1 MIWFFY
7 ILLIVF
13 LAAYVYFS
21 LKVATKLLT
30 RILDLEKQVS
40 DLFDND
46 EWCAQQIGDVSD
58 VADSALENS
67 QDNYDKYMKTSSK
80 IWQKIDNL
88 SNDINRAKM
97 RIGKLE
103 QGGANANN
111 SDYSITDPIDP
122 IVITYSEENSSQS
135 NS

>member
-1 MIWFFY
+1 MIWF
-7 ILLIVF
+7 LLILIIVF
-13 LAAYVYFS
+13 VAAYVYFS
-21 LKVATKLLT
+21 LKVATRLLT
-30 RILDLEKQVS
+30 KILNLEKQVS

-58 VADSALENS
+58 VADDALSDS
-67 QDNYDKYMKTSSK
+67 QDNYKNYMTSVAN

-103 QGGANANN
+103 QGGTNADN
-111 SDYSITDPIDP
+111 SNYFIADPVAITC
-122 IVITYSEENSSQS
+122 SEENSPKSDS
-135 NS
+135 